1 MQHLRSEGN
10 CLEFPPHPQ
19 SFHPHSHDFWQQEVV
34 TGHSVDLRPTQ
45 PSDQLINASAVG
57 NPNSIPV
64 TMDLRFLA
72 NSAGTLSQLRPPH
85 LGSAPSLLTGI
96 PHLPYFLTA
105 GFAQGNNYI
114 GVLNIE
120 SPTRPK
126 QSKKRKRGGTSPS
139 QRRKGKNNISIS
151 HKELY

>member
-1 MQHLRSEGN
+1 MQHLQSEGN
-10 CLEFPPHPQ
+10 CPEFPPHPQ
-19 SFHPHSHDFWQQEVV
+19 SFHPHSHNFWQQKMV

-45 PSDQLINASAVG
+45 PSDQLINVSAVG

-64 TMDLRFLA
+64 TMDPRFLA
-72 NSAGTLSQLRPPH
+72 NLAGTLSQLHPPH
-85 LGSAPSLLTGI
+85 LGSAPSPLTGI
-96 PHLPYFLTA
+96 LHLPYFPMV

-126 QSKKRKRGGTSPS
+126 QSKKQKCGGTSPS
-139 QRRKGKNNISIS
+139 QRCKGKNNISIS